1 MKNIF
6 AAPGVIFTAGA
17 SRKNIKIKM
26 LEITKYPHKILR
38 IKSHPVE
45 EITDKEIKL
54 LEEMLLVMRYF
65 SGVGLAAPQVG
76 INQRIIVAD
85 AGGGVVRLANPEI
98 MEIKGSEQLEEGCL
112 SIPTAHV
119 KIERPYKVALKG
131 LDEKGKEVEIEAKGL
146 LARVLLHEIDHLN
159 GKLIV
164 DYMSLLG
171 KIRFELS
178 RKICP
183 RKP

>member
-6 AAPGVIFTAGA
+6 AAPDVIFIAGA

-38 IKSHPVE
+38 IKSQPVE

-54 LEEMLLVMRYF
+54 LEEMLLVMRHC

-85 AGGGVVRLANPEI
+85 ARGEAVRLVNPEI
-98 MEIKGSEQLEEGCL
+98 IEIKGSEQLEEGCL
-112 SIPTAHV
+112 SIPAAHV
-119 KIERPYKVALKG
+119 KIERPYRVVLKG
-131 LDEKGKEVEIEAKGL
+131 LNEKGKPVEIEAKGL

-164 DYMSLLG
+164 DYMSLWE
-171 KIRFELS
+171 KIRFGLS